1 MALGGHIQEICISPP
16 LSGLCAL
23 LAWSGVCVPGW
34 AAGPRDESKPDP
46 RPLGRAGA
54 RPDGCEVCL
63 SKTFY
68 KRLSGGVFL
77 PRGAYFVYRA
87 VLSQLQTTRGTRYFR
102 RTTTPARVVPQ
113 SANHRGTRA
122 ARPTSRPTCPL
133 LDAVLVQVEL
143 AGPSAARERHA
154 VRGRWS
160 HLVRVIQGAGSRGD
174 LRVGGLGYVAGS
186 DRVGAS
192 VWG

>member
-1 MALGGHIQEICISPP
+1 MAWLLVVRGGSVQSRELSATRGIARFIVRRTPTGYACAGDLAFGGHIQEICISPP

-87 VLSQLQTTRGTRYFR
+87 VLSQLQTTRGTRYT
-102 RTTTPARVVPQ
+102 RTRTTPARVVRQ
-113 SANHRGTRA
+113 SANHRGTCCTTDVTTDVPTTGRRA
-122 ARPTSRPTCPL
+122 CP
-133 LDAVLVQVEL
+133 
-143 AGPSAARERHA
+143 G
-154 VRGRWS
+154 
-160 HLVRVIQGAGSRGD
+160 
-174 LRVGGLGYVAGS
+174 
-186 DRVGAS
+186 
-192 VWG
+192 